1 MSDTTDHGR
10 IRRALAE
17 AKRAHEAATEA
28 LRRAEE
34 AAVAAGAEVVAHPD
48 VITVQRINV
57 VEPDGTLR
65 LVITN
70 ASQLPG
76 LILRGEEHAHPNRE
90 PASGLIFF
98 NDEATEMGGL
108 TFGGLRSSG
117 GYSSGVH
124 LSYDNFEQDQVVV
137 LSSSD
142 DGRAARVAQ
151 LEFIDR
157 PEWSIVDL
165 VRGLEKSVGDGAD
178 RDVEIMSGQ
187 EPARRM
193 RLAREADGSVGLT
206 LADADGRPR
215 IVLHVAADGVAAI
228 KVLDETGG
236 PIAELPDR

>member
-17 AKRAHEAATEA
+17 AQRAHEAATEA
-28 LRRAEE
+28 LRRAED
-34 AAVAAGAEVVAHPD
+34 AAVAAGAEVVAHHD
-48 VITVQRINV
+48 AITVQRINV

-76 LILRGEEHAHPNRE
+76 LILRGEEHAHPNRN

-124 LSYDNFEQDQVVV
+124 LSYDDCEQDQVIV

-142 DGRAARVAQ
+142 DGRAARVAH
-151 LEFIDR
+151 
-157 PEWSIVDL
+157 WSSSIVPNGRSSTSCGPRRRPSEMKPIRMWRTC
-165 VRGLEKSVGDGAD
+165 RGRNSPDGCAW
-178 RDVEIMSGQ
+178 
-187 EPARRM
+187 PARPM
-193 RLAREADGSVGLT
+193 G
-206 LADADGRPR
+206 P
-215 IVLHVAADGVAAI
+215 
-228 KVLDETGG
+228 LD
-236 PIAELPDR
+236 